1 MISTD
6 LFTILTAKCYA
17 GAWLEEIQPRF
28 DQVKINFIWK
38 INYTSQFGTGTFKL
52 VYNDE
57 K

>member
-17 GAWLEEIQPRF
+17 GAWLEKIQPRF

-52 VYNDE
+52 VYDDE